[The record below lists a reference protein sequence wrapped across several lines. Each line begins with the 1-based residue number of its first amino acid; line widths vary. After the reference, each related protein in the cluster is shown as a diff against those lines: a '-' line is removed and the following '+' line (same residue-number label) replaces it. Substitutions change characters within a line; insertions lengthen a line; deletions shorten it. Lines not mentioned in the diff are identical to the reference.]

1 MRAVLRGGGGRMRA
15 VFRDNI
21 GTFELDKVANIQYYK
36 DNIWSVMYE
45 DYETE
50 EIKGELVEI
59 DNQD

>member
-1 MRAVLRGGGGRMRA
+1 MRA